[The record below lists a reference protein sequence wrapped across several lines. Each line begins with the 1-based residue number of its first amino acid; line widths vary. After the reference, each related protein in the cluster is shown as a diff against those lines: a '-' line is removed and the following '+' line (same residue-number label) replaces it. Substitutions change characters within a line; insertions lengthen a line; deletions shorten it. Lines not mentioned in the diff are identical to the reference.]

1 MAQGERIHL
10 QGRRRRR
17 LEFDPCVG
25 KILWRRKGQPT
36 PIFLPEKFH
45 GQQSLMVYSP
55 YRLKESDMTEATD
68 HSTGRKKMRETM
80 GCRCQLMLWWESF

>member
-10 QGRRRRR
+10 QGRRLRR

-36 PIFLPEKFH
+36 PVFLPEKFH

-55 YRLKESDMTEATD
+55 YHRKESDMTEATD
-68 HSTGRKKMRETM
+68 HSTAQEGRR
-80 GCRCQLMLWWESF
+80 